1 MPPRISRGSGASG
14 ITAGY
19 VLRITLEVC
28 ILIYIVVLYHKTTHA
43 PSAHG
48 GVASGAQLLPQQ
60 HRSLISN
67 RKAALSSLISEVG
80 ASGDLAAALG
90 GHEGAGSELLAALQ
104 SELQAGAVNARASA
118 NELAAKLARARS
130 KAAASSAGGKGPNL
144 ELMAFLGVLEDQI
157 KALNSLPADHAVA
170 ISGASPPPPAAG
182 GAGCAQS
189 ADPSDV
195 AMYAM
200 HAAGTPCR
208 CGTRSLLF
216 LPRIA
221 SHACAH
227 PEPVRDGCPT
237 CPACPAWRLLLCP
250 PPPAGQRRTPSIG
263 ASRWC
268 GAGTTTPRPRP
279 SAALH
284 AGRTATRRSA
294 AAWST
299 AATAPCA
306 TCGCTAATRPSA
318 ARSTA
323 SAGSR
328 WAPPRWPSSC
338 QRMTACCRAVQRAR
352 GGRDAPRMPVAAY
365 HAGRSSGAGL

>member
-250 PPPAGQRRTPSIG
+250 PPPQG
-263 ASRWC
+263 
-268 GAGTTTPRPRP
+268 
-279 SAALH
+279 SAAHRVLGR
-284 AGRTATRRSA
+284 AGGVGRGPPRLVRGRVLR
-294 AAWST
+294 
-299 AATAPCA
+299 CML
-306 TCGCTAATRPSA
+306 G
-318 ARSTA
+318 
-323 SAGSR
+323 
-328 WAPPRWPSSC
+328 APPRGGARRPGARPQQLRV
-338 QRMTACCRAVQRAR
+338 QRVGVLRRQGQVRRAVRRVLAQ
-352 GGRDAPRMPVAAY
+352 GGRRHGGPAAVS
-365 HAGRSSGAGL
+365 A